1 MSSAQHY
8 KKLTEEKEKQQNKQS
23 LENEGKVMR
32 TVKITRANSG
42 TDKDIIEEVDEH
54 DSIQDVID
62 KAVQQAERLNL
73 KDEEAE
79 SVDLTDEETKNMD
92 ASTPDEV

>member
-1 MSSAQHY
+1 
-8 KKLTEEKEKQQNKQS
+8 
-23 LENEGKVMR
+23 MR

-62 KAVQQAERLNL
+62 KTVQQAERLNL